1 MRKIH
6 PPAIWVPPWLGTPRA
21 SAGFTEASRPS
32 LVDPG
37 AMACSAVPSEMAPLL
52 GATWKRP
59 ATPPTTAATWRAEV
73 MLGPWGARSGLGKTG
88 GPIHDLL
95 VVEPCWTWNMWFP
108 WQKLFQTTK
117 QLIYSIHQDSR
128 EIWWFC
134 WGKWDDESDCKR
146 KKLGKIGI
154 SNDHQI

>member
-6 PPAIWVPPWLGTPRA
+6 PPAIWVPPWLGNPRA

-59 ATPPTTAATWRAEV
+59 ATPPSTAATWRAEV

-108 WQKLFQTTK
+108 WQKCSKPPGSLYIQYTRILRKFDDFVGGNGMMN
-117 QLIYSIHQDSR
+117 LIVNAK
-128 EIWWFC
+128 
-134 WGKWDDESDCKR
+134 KWER
-146 KKLGKIGI
+146 LG
-154 SNDHQI
+154 